1 MSSYTGG
8 GRVRNSLMEV
18 FRSAND
24 AKDARKR
31 VETRDAVG
39 GRIVSGTG
47 THSRAAAST
56 ADIQRGVSL
65 DLERLMNAVH
75 LAADID
81 LSDHPHVY
89 RSIINHGFI
98 DLARMS
104 IEEAAVNGVAAEIE
118 SALRTFEPR
127 LEPATVTVRR
137 DDTIDPSELKLRFI
151 VRAEIRANP
160 LNVPVEFIADLERDT
175 GRIKVARR

>member
-1 MSSYTGG
+1 MSGYTGG
-8 GRVRNSLMEV
+8 ARVRNSLMEV
-18 FRSAND
+18 FRSANS

-39 GRIVSGTG
+39 GRIVSGSG
-47 THSRAAAST
+47 THPRAAVSA
-56 ADIQRGVSL
+56 ADIQRGVSI

-81 LSDHPHVY
+81 LSQYPHVR

-98 DLARMS
+98 DVARMS
-104 IEEAAVNGVAAEIE
+104 IDDAAVNGIAAEIE
-118 SALRTFEPR
+118 QALRVFEPR
-127 LEPATVTVRR
+127 LDPDSVTVRR
-137 DDTIDPSELKLRFI
+137 DDLVDPAELKLRFI